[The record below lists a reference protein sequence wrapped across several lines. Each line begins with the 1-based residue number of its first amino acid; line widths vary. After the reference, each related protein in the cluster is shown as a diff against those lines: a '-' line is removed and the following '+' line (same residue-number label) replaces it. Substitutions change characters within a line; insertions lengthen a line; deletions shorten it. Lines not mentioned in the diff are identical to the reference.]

1 MWSDIITLSLAI
13 TGLIALLMLVVMKVV
28 AWRTGQ
34 ITVTIPL
41 NGCDKSI
48 FYKIYNIRSVFEFCG
63 MKEKCTVVIINYG
76 APEWFCNEI
85 IKFYE
90 KYDFVKFTSP
100 EALTDTIKELRT

>member
-1 MWSDIITLSLAI
+1 MWSDILSLALAI
-13 TGLIALLMLVVMKVV
+13 IGLIAILMLVVMKVV

-85 IKFYE
+85 LSYYE
-90 KYDFVKFTSP
+90 KYNFVRLVHYY
-100 EALTDTIKELRT
+100 ALADKLF

>member
-1 MWSDIITLSLAI
+1 MWSDLLTFALAI
-13 TGLIALLMLVVMKVV
+13 IGLIAILMLVVMKVV

-85 IKFYE
+85 LSYYE
-90 KYDFVKFTSP
+90 KYGFLKIISYLET
-100 EALTDTIKELRT
+100 EDTLI

>member
-1 MWSDIITLSLAI
+1 MWSDILTLGLAI
-13 TGLIALLMLVVMKVV
+13 IGLIAILMLVVMKVV

-85 IKFYE
+85 LSYYE
-90 KYDFVKFTSP
+90 KYNFVRLVHYYDLADKLF
-100 EALTDTIKELRT
+100 